1 MATVRKSAVTFKGN
15 PVDLEGPALGVGDRA
30 PADFCLTANDMSP
43 VAGKDMAGK
52 ARIVSAVTSLDTRV
66 CDVET
71 RRFNEEAAK
80 VPGVKIYT
88 VSMDLP
94 FAQARWCGAAGIDKV
109 QTVSDFKDRSFGRA
123 WGVWSPAMGLLARAV
138 FVVDKD
144 DKIRHVEYVAEMTKE
159 PDYSK
164 ALEAAKKL

>member
-1 MATVRKSAVTFKGN
+1 M
-15 PVDLEGPALGVGDRA
+15 
-30 PADFCLTANDMSP
+30 
-43 VAGKDMAGK
+43 
-52 ARIVSAVTSLDTRV
+52 
-66 CDVET
+66 
-71 RRFNEEAAK
+71 
-80 VPGVKIYT
+80 
-88 VSMDLP
+88 
-94 FAQARWCGAAGIDKV
+94 
-109 QTVSDFKDRSFGRA
+109 SDFKDRSFGRA